1 MAGGWGEVHAA
12 YRLGFAQRQAGLT
25 PGQEERRRYLVK
37 EVSRLEGERKRL
49 NIELA
54 KGRSQVFGH
63 LVNAQ
68 ARVAEAAASFDQASA
83 KTVTAYAQALQA
95 YNDDYL
101 RIHEPALLGKPTE
114 GFSKVTTPQVEKL
127 GQALGARSNEETVQT
142 AMNTVMTTDLQE
154 RIAEG
159 DPAAIRTAATAIS
172 QNMVTQTD
180 SFKDFGEQY
189 ERHTRSEGSHP
200 GSTSESATNANKFR
214 AADTLYKQLEAVIT
228 DGLKASEQEYGY
240 KEGTL
245 SRPEVV
251 QSVVNQNMPDNMLT
265 ALRSDSPERA
275 AAAVERE
282 ESQGALQKI
291 EESHKTILR
300 DYGASSPAL
309 RNAIQLYEKL
319 EQGDGQWL
327 DDLGFA
333 RLDPSDE
340 RSEIEEMM
348 MTELRELNELAKR
361 PDPLDAAVYAMTQ
374 RPGFETYKKT
384 YGFEN
389 DLDAVLWAARDNRG
403 LRALTYIGAR
413 SASDQPPTDAQLRQ
427 ELRQAGHPTRPDEV
441 GSAWRQER
449 REGQYD
455 RGVAR
460 EGRGVARDA
469 RRAERFGQTA
479 GQFEAEVPTLEDDG
493 LGSLDTPT
501 FKEKRMARRE
511 ARQAQAQQDEGR
523 AAGVGERVETDP
535 TKMEGIGSRLSQR
548 IQKLLSNIQESPGRG
563 PFGRGGST
571 GDTSTPGGEPLSG
584 GEKKAEDDAA
594 EPGSGPFSRRRR

>member
-12 YRLGFAQRQAGLT
+12 YKIGFAQRQAGLT
-25 PGQEERRRYLVK
+25 PSEEERRRYLVK

-83 KTVTAYAQALQA
+83 TTVTAYAQALQA

-114 GFSKVTTPQVEKL
+114 GFSKATTPQVEKL
-127 GQALGARSNEETVQT
+127 GQALGQQSNVETVQT

-214 AADTLYKQLEAVIT
+214 AADTLYKQLTDVIT
-228 DGLKASEQEYGY
+228 DGLKAAEQQYKY

-251 QSVVNQNMPDNMLT
+251 QSVVNQQMPDNMLT

-275 AAAVERE
+275 AAAVERK

-300 DYGASSPAL
+300 DYGATSPAL

-348 MTELRELNELAKR
+348 MKELRELNELAKR

-403 LRALTYIGAR
+403 LRALTYIGSR

-427 ELRQAGHPTRPDEV
+427 ELRQAGHPARPDEV

-455 RGVAR
+455 RGVVR
-460 EGRGVARDA
+460 EG
-469 RRAERFGQTA
+469 RRAER
-479 GQFEAEVPTLEDDG
+479 FEAEVPTLEDDG

-501 FKEKRMARRE
+501 LKEKRMARRE
-511 ARQAQAQQDEGR
+511 ARQAQTQQDEGR

-535 TKMEGIGSRLSQR
+535 AKMEGIGSRLSQR

-571 GDTSTPGGEPLSG
+571 GDTSTTGGEPLSG
-584 GEKKAEDDAA
+584 GEQKAEDNAA